1 MPQPGLHGLFALSVL
16 RLRPAP
22 RGFALGLMAGA
33 LLPDLDTYP
42 QGVAVVL
49 GMDPAR
55 AEALFHRTLTHS
67 LFFAIGVALVLA
79 GSARL
84 RGDRARM
91 AFAGGWLLGSVG
103 LHILPDL
110 LAWFDG
116 VGILWPLWSVNLW
129 ASVVLPDPVQNLL
142 RAANFCAFAA
152 YLFLLGK
159 EAQRRGMGERELA
172 SLRKEVKVQLGF
184 GALFTPLAFLLP
196 ASQYNFLDGAAFLL
210 WAYPRVLWITWR
222 MRSVVEGDGLNGA

>member
-1 MPQPGLHGLFALSVL
+1 MPQPGLHGLFALGVL

-42 QGVAVVL
+42 QGIAVVL

-55 AEALFHRTLTHS
+55 AEAVFHRTLTHS
-67 LFFAIGVALVLA
+67 LFFAIGVALALA

-84 RGDRARM
+84 RGDRAQM

-129 ASVVLPDPVQNLL
+129 AGVALPHPVPNLL
-142 RAANFCAFAA
+142 RAMNFYAFAA
-152 YLFLLGK
+152 YLFAMGK
-159 EAQRRGMGERELA
+159 EARRRGMDRRGLI
-172 SLRKEVKVQLGF
+172 SLRKEVKVQLGL
-184 GALFTPLAFLLP
+184 GALFTPLALLLP
-196 ASQYNFLDGAAFLL
+196 TSQYNLLDGAAFLL

-222 MRSVVEGDGLNGA
+222 MRSVIEAMG

>member
-1 MPQPGLHGLFALSVL
+1 M
-16 RLRPAP
+16 
-22 RGFALGLMAGA
+22 GLMAGA

-42 QGVAVVL
+42 QGIAVVL

-67 LFFAIGVALVLA
+67 LFFAIGVALALA

-84 RGDRARM
+84 RGDRAQM

-129 ASVVLPDPVQNLL
+129 AGVALPHPVPNLL
-142 RAANFCAFAA
+142 RAMNFYAFAA
-152 YLFLLGK
+152 YLFALGK
-159 EAQRRGMGERELA
+159 EARRRGMNRRGLI
-172 SLRKEVKVQLGF
+172 SLRKEVKVQLGL
-184 GALFTPLAFLLP
+184 GALFTPLALLLP
-196 ASQYNFLDGAAFLL
+196 TSQYNLLDGAAFLL

-222 MRSVVEGDGLNGA
+222 MRSVIEAMG

>member
-1 MPQPGLHGLFALSVL
+1 MPQPGLHGLFALGVL

-42 QGVAVVL
+42 QGIAVVL

-67 LFFAIGVALVLA
+67 LFFAIGVALALA

-84 RGDRARM
+84 RGDRAQM

-129 ASVVLPDPVQNLL
+129 AGVALPHPVPNLL
-142 RAANFCAFAA
+142 RAMNFYAFAA
-152 YLFLLGK
+152 YLFALGK
-159 EAQRRGMGERELA
+159 EARRRGMDRRGLI
-172 SLRKEVKVQLGF
+172 SPRKEVKVQLGL
-184 GALFTPLAFLLP
+184 GALFTPLALLLP
-196 ASQYNFLDGAAFLL
+196 TSQYNLLDGAAFLL

-222 MRSVVEGDGLNGA
+222 MRSVIEAMG